1 MAIFEVNSK
10 TDYENL
16 IKDKSFKFLGKG
28 NEGEC
33 HLLSDY
39 KVYKIYNGNLD
50 IVPEANKIIT
60 SDIIKSYHFIFPN
73 QVYTVNGK
81 VVGTQSNYVP
91 VLDKTHSMLELE
103 DNFIDALYS
112 FASELYNLSLNGFVS
127 FDFGTNFIFDG
138 YDLFDIDTLGHSFDL
153 ENKYDRNFLTA
164 YNMQGF
170 LNSVSTI
177 LGEDMTPKIKTA
189 WNDIYESYIN
199 QSLDTMMSIRK

>member
-1 MAIFEVNSK
+1 MAIFEINSK
-10 TDYENL
+10 TDYDNL
-16 IKDKSFKFLGKG
+16 IKERSIEFLGKG

-33 HLLSDY
+33 HLLNDY
-39 KVYKIYNGNLD
+39 KVYKIYNGNFD

-60 SDIIKSYHFIFPN
+60 SDMINSYHFIFPN

-112 FASELYNLSLNGFVS
+112 FAGELYNLSLNGFVS

-138 YDLFDIDTLGHSFDL
+138 YDLYDIDTLGHSFDL

-164 YNMQGF
+164 YNMKGF

-177 LGEDMTPKIKTA
+177 LGEDMTPKIKNA
-189 WNDIYESYIN
+189 WNDIYETYIN
-199 QSLDTMMSIRK
+199 QSLDTMMSISK